1 MTDIL
6 IIVSL
11 LGGVWLLAIFFMRG
25 ANPNSG
31 AYDTEYHEL
40 VKFNQWQGLGSR
52 EATKAYDP
60 MEDQHKIMTGEAESY
75 FD

>member
-11 LGGVWLLAIFFMRG
+11 LGSVWLLAIFFMRG
-25 ANPNSG
+25 ANPKTG
-31 AYDTEYHEL
+31 AFEY
-40 VKFNQWQGLGSR
+40 VPTK
-52 EATKAYDP
+52 EAMNRYANMLNRKAYDP
-60 MEDQHKIMTGEAESY
+60 SEDVHKQMSGEAESY